1 MDPMPDLSCTN
12 PAADLLAAAR
22 GGNAPALGTLLESYS
37 NYLTLLVRVQI
48 GAKLRGKVDPG
59 DIVQETFLEA
69 HRQFT
74 DFRGTT
80 EAELL
85 AWLRRILAGQFAQTL
100 RRYLGTKGRDIR
112 LEQEMVAKLNQS
124 SAALDRGFAASGSS
138 PSQSAVRREHA
149 LLLADALNRLPADYR
164 EVIVLRHIEALSFA
178 EAGERMERT
187 ENSVQKLWVR
197 ALARLRQELG
207 DIT

>member
-1 MDPMPDLSCTN
+1 MATSLSSIEFFMDSYLSSE
-12 PAADLLAAAR
+12 PWKSDPQIIPVPWRKELAQ
-22 GGNAPALGTLLESYS
+22 APERALKIAYIVDDGVVLPQPPIQRA
-37 NYLTLLVRVQI
+37 VR
-48 GAKLRGKVDPG
+48 
-59 DIVQETFLEA
+59 
-69 HRQFT
+69 
-74 DFRGTT
+74 
-80 EAELL
+80 
-85 AWLRRILAGQFAQTL
+85 
-100 RRYLGTKGRDIR
+100 
-112 LEQEMVAKLNQS
+112 EMVAKLNQS